1 MGQGNR
7 GMAFEKLI
15 NLSNKMYQRE
25 GVALIN
31 KRPTP
36 VKVLKMVYGRVKDS
50 YYESKSTVDYDGV
63 YKGRAIAFEAKST
76 NEINRFDLKNIAQHQ
91 LDYLETGEKMGAICF
106 FLIGF
111 SKDQSVFAIPLQVI
125 QSYVRMSQQPKGKK
139 SIPRADF
146 DIYGYLVEQTERAP
160 VDYLQYIDETG
171 LIPGVLDEMIQLDQS
186 HERIANNIEAAK
198 EKMNNKKRK
207 VERLVSM

>member
-15 NLSNKMYQRE
+15 NLSNEMYQRE

-31 KRPTP
+31 KRATP
-36 VKVLKMVYGRVKDS
+36 VKVLKMVYGRVKDG

-63 YKGRAIAFEAKST
+63 YKGRAVAFEAKST
-76 NEINRFDLKNIAQHQ
+76 NKINRFDLKNIAQHQ
-91 LDYLETGEKMGAICF
+91 LDYLEKAENMGAICF

-111 SKDQSVFAIPLQVI
+111 TKDQSTFAIPLSVI

-139 SIPRADF
+139 SIPRTDF

-160 VDYLQYIDETG
+160 VDYLQYIDETVA
-171 LIPGVLDEMIQLDQS
+171 PAMFDGVIQFDQD
-186 HERIANNIEAAK
+186 HKKVANNIEAAK
-198 EKMNNKKRK
+198 EKMANKKHK
-207 VERLVSM
+207 LLKA

>member
-15 NLSNKMYQRE
+15 NLSNEMYQRG

-36 VKVLKMVYGRVKDS
+36 VKVLKMVYGRVKDG

-76 NEINRFDLKNIAQHQ
+76 ENANRFDLKNIAQHQ
-91 LDYLETGEKMGAICF
+91 LDYLKKAEKMGAICF
-106 FLIGF
+106 FLIEF
-111 SKDQSVFAIPLQVI
+111 SKDKSVFAVPLSII
-125 QSYVRMSQQPKGKK
+125 QSYVRMSHQPKGKK

-146 DIYGYLVEQTERAP
+146 DIYGYLVEQTERAL
-160 VDYLQYIDETG
+160 VDYLQYIDEQGFTPVIDG
-171 LIPGVLDEMIQLDQS
+171 MIQFDQD
-186 HERIANNIEAAK
+186 HKKIANNIEVAK
-198 EKMNNKKRK
+198 EKMNSKERK
-207 VERLVSM
+207 LLKA

>member
-1 MGQGNR
+1 MEQGDR

-15 NLSNKMYQRE
+15 NLSNEMCQRE

-36 VKVLKMVYGRVKDS
+36 VKVLKMVYGRVKDG
-50 YYESKSTVDYDGV
+50 YYEPKNTVDYDGV

-91 LDYLETGEKMGAICF
+91 LDYLEKAEKMGAICF
-106 FLIGF
+106 FLIEL
-111 SKDQSVFAIPLQVI
+111 SRDKLVFAVPLSVI

-146 DIYGYLVEQTERAP
+146 DIYGYLVDQTERAP
-160 VDYLQYIDETG
+160 VDYLQYVDEAVA
-171 LIPGVLDEMIQLDQS
+171 PVMFDGVIQFYQD
-186 HERIANNIEAAK
+186 HKKIANNIEAEK
-198 EKMNNKKRK
+198 EKMANKTCKLLK
-207 VERLVSM
+207 V

>member
-15 NLSNKMYQRE
+15 NLSNEMYQRA

-36 VKVLKMVYGRVKDS
+36 VKVLKMVYGPVKDG

-91 LDYLETGEKMGAICF
+91 LDYLEKAERMGAVCF
-106 FLIGF
+106 FLIEF
-111 SKDQSVFAIPLQVI
+111 SKDKSVFLVPLTVI
-125 QSYVRMSQQPKGKK
+125 QFYVRMSHQPKAKK
-139 SIPRADF
+139 SISRADF
-146 DIYGYLVEQTERAP
+146 DIYGYLVDQTERAP
-160 VDYLQYIDETG
+160 VDYLQYIDEQGFTPV
-171 LIPGVLDEMIQLDQS
+171 IDSMIQFDQD
-186 HERIANNIEAAK
+186 HKKVANDIEAAK

-207 VERLVSM
+207 LLKA

>member
-15 NLSNKMYQRE
+15 NLSNEMYQR
-25 GVALIN
+25 GRVALIN

-36 VKVLKMVYGRVKDS
+36 VKVLKMVYGRVKDG

-76 NEINRFDLKNIAQHQ
+76 NEINRFDLKNIARHQ
-91 LDYLETGEKMGAICF
+91 LDYLEKAEKMGAICF

-111 SKDQSVFAIPLQVI
+111 SKDKSVFLVPLSVI
-125 QSYVRMSQQPKGKK
+125 QAYVRMSQQPKGKK

-146 DIYGYLVEQTERAP
+146 DIYGYLADQTERAP
-160 VDYLQYIDETG
+160 VDYLQYIDEQGFTPV
-171 LIPGVLDEMIQLDQS
+171 IDSMIQFDQD
-186 HERIANNIEAAK
+186 HKKVANDIEAAK

-207 VERLVSM
+207 LLKA